1 MHFTTTTTENIG
13 GKDLQEQ
20 SISGSL
26 TKKYPLGGPAL
37 TVESEIQLTHFLLL
51 FSIIQ
56 STIFGIQTEVP
67 EGDFKNHLKSY

>member
-13 GKDLQEQ
+13 GTDLQEQ

-37 TVESEIQLTHFLLL
+37 TVESEIQ
-51 FSIIQ
+51 
-56 STIFGIQTEVP
+56 
-67 EGDFKNHLKSY
+67 